1 MFVSV
6 FDVFVPHAEVDFWDG
21 TNTKIFLVLNLRDE
35 GKGRKRKEG
44 RKKKEGKKKEKRK
57 KKEKQQNFFFFFFFF
72 FLSLDQQSALALLF
86 CSLSCHVPWFCS
98 SGLCFV
104 Y

>member
-44 RKKKEGKKKEKRK
+44 RKKKEGKKKKKREK
-57 KKEKQQNFFFFFFFF
+57 KKNNKIFFFFFF

-86 CSLSCHVPWFCS
+86 CSLSCHVSWFCS